1 MCLYY
6 MLQFSL
12 LIIQSD
18 VKILVIKMYSDGNIF
33 SELGNISR
41 CSEGGTAAE
50 CWWNKAAT
58 RYVLCEIE
66 F

>member
-1 MCLYY
+1 MCLHY
-6 MLQFSL
+6 MLQSSL

-18 VKILVIKMYSDGNIF
+18 VKILVIKMYFDGNIF
-33 SELGNISR
+33 FELSNIWW

-58 RYVLCEIE
+58 RYVLCKIE